1 MKKKC
6 ILLLVIAVV
15 LAATGLVGCKDAPTP
30 KEEISLVMS
39 ESALT
44 LERFAQK
51 TLSVQVSGST
61 ETVAWTTAD
70 ETVLSLR
77 PDGNQ
82 VLITGLAEGDTTV
95 SAALGGETVTVPVYV
110 NANAGVPVLN
120 VSDREL
126 TLRENDEYTLEA
138 AVAYQGTNV
147 AGADIAFASDT
158 PAVLSTDNGVLRGL
172 APGSATVTVSATYCG
187 YTLTPVTVAVTV
199 IENAT
204 FSLDAAALTLYTSDP
219 DDDGT
224 YAVSGQLTA
233 AATKNDAPIT
243 AEGVVWSSDKTDVAA
258 VTDGLVTAVG
268 KGTAVITATWNSGA
282 NVYTATCEVTV
293 ERPVVRAA
301 SPATDFD
308 LSLKASAELNVGTVA
323 YFAEHPATAAY
334 AESGAEIGAVTDNKL
349 TFDPSAL
356 PVGEQYITVTNGLLD
371 YEMPVVVATMIVSD
385 KTEFMKIKTEY
396 FTGLR
401 DNPPAP
407 AKNRDGYF
415 VLDANIDLG
424 GDTFAMYGLGGDT
437 LGRIDKHGWFGTLD
451 GRGHIISRVVFGMN
465 GFTDVM
471 GWDTVI
477 KNVGFVDCSF
487 SDGVGSGLFG
497 EFSYGAIDN
506 CFFQFN
512 NLKGTGA
519 LGKTL
524 NNVSFTNSVVY
535 ISDFEPISGLRQNA
549 IADSV
554 GKDSVLNNLFAV
566 TRANV
571 PFIST
576 VKLASG
582 VSGKYESF
590 AALRKSVGSLDAF
603 HDAYWLKTDGTLI
616 FKAYNDYLGRQFD
629 DSAQTVAPSYFEG
642 EQTEIAIADAE
653 FAVSDTQYLDETLLR
668 SGIIKPTGVPKG
680 TSETVTLTVTSRL
693 NPAIKAH
700 KTLSLRNI
708 DTTSLQPI
716 DVDLDAAGGAGIELS
731 VGAGVAEEIA
741 WNGRALTI
749 GNGSVTVEAG
759 KITLPVSFM
768 EANLGEN
775 DLVVLT
781 ASARYT
787 VKVTVATLIIDN
799 ASDFK
804 RIKSEFYKGDYTST
818 AANCRDGYFVLANNI
833 DMQGA
838 AFTMLD
844 GVKLKKP
851 NGDNTDVN
859 NQACIDTYGW
869 SGVLDGRGYAVHN
882 FTTGI
887 SGMFGYLATDALI
900 QNTAFVCNAITGNH
914 GGVLANFMKGRID
927 NCFVEVT
934 AMPNFSVIGLFGKYL
949 HTTGRISNSLGSILT
964 EDTTGQ
970 NQHSA
975 IVQMINGAQTALDN
989 VYTVRPGELKATG
1002 GKTSGSYGAYETM
1015 AELMTSGANFDG
1027 FSDEYWNVSDESVTW
1042 RSFGRL
1048 TEREIDSSLYDDA
1061 DKPFTYTFTVNSDGE
1076 QVTSVSLDGAA
1087 ADCTSSVS
1095 GRTATLTFTQSQ
1107 LRAHLG
1113 EHTMTVVTDKA
1124 FYTGRMTIATLFID
1138 SADDM
1143 KAMGGYMRKTEAASV
1158 NRDGYFIMTDDVD
1171 MKDEVGFTIND
1182 VGTSGPNASNSWC
1195 GMFDGRGYLL
1205 KNLTVKHSGIFGH
1218 IERYGV
1224 VKNLG
1229 ITNATIQPRN
1239 NNPGSSLAG
1248 LFGVAVKGTIDNC
1261 FAELTAMPDATEAG
1275 VFGRHITDNSAVVSN
1290 SIVVIRSNENAGK
1303 KDSGAFARSTQD
1315 NKNVKVVN
1323 VYAVCPEGIPAVA
1336 IPGKNSVKTYGTFR
1350 TVADMLTAIKN
1361 KTGIEGDA
1369 SKASLKG
1376 FDARYWTIDE
1386 TAQTVSFGVKTKYPV
1401 SNPDSASL

>member
-15 LAATGLVGCKDAPTP
+15 LVATGLVGCKDAPTP

-61 ETVAWTTAD
+61 DPVTWTTENEA
-70 ETVLSLR
+70 VIALR

-82 VLITGLAEGDTTV
+82 VEITGVAEGETTV
-95 SAALGGETVTVPVYV
+95 SASLGEKTVSIPVYV
-110 NANAGVPVLN
+110 NANVGIPLVETA
-120 VSDREL
+120 DKEI
-126 TLRENDEYTLEA
+126 TLRGGDEYTLVA
-138 AVAYQGTNV
+138 AVTYQGENV
-147 AGADIAFASDT
+147 TGADITFTSDAPT
-158 PAVLSTDNGVLRGL
+158 VLTAENGVLRGL
-172 APGSATVTVSATYCG
+172 AAGNATVTVSASYCG

-204 FSLDAAALTLYTSDP
+204 FSLDIAELTLYTSDP
-219 DDDGT
+219 NADGT
-224 YAVSGQLTA
+224 YSVSEQLTA
-233 AATKNDAPIT
+233 MATKNNAPIT
-243 AEGVVWSSDKTDVAA
+243 AEGVVWNSDMTDVAA

-282 NVYTATCEVTV
+282 NVYTAACEVTV
-293 ERPVVRAA
+293 ERPVVRAT
-301 SPATDFD
+301 SKPIDYD
-308 LSLKASAELNVGTVA
+308 LSLNTAAELDVGAVG
-323 YFAEHPATAAY
+323 YFSDRAAIEAY
-334 AESGAEIGAVTDNKL
+334 AESGDKIGTFADNIL
-349 TFDPSAL
+349 SFNPSAL

-385 KTEFMKIKTEY
+385 KAEFMKIKTEY

-401 DNPPAP
+401 DDPPPP

-415 VLDANIDLG
+415 ILDADIDLG

-451 GRGHIISRVVFGMN
+451 GRGHIVSRVVFGKN

-497 EFSYGAIDN
+497 EFSYGDIDN

-519 LGKTL
+519 LGKAL

-571 PFIST
+571 PFISS
-576 VKLASG
+576 VGLASG

-590 AALRKSVGSLDAF
+590 AALRGSVGSLDAF

-616 FKAYNDYLGRQFD
+616 FKAYNDYLREQFV

-642 EQTEIAIADAE
+642 EQAEIDIADAD
-653 FAVSDTQYLDETLLR
+653 FAVSDTQYLDEMLLQ

-680 TSETVTLTVTSRL
+680 TTETVTLTVTSRL
-693 NPAIKAH
+693 NPAVTVQ

-708 DTTSLQPI
+708 ETVALDPV
-716 DVDLDAAGGAGIELS
+716 DVDLDAAEGDGIALS
-731 VGAGVAEEIA
+731 VGDGVADEIA

-768 EANLGEN
+768 EDNLGEN

-781 ASARYT
+781 SSARYT
-787 VKVTVATLIIDN
+787 VKVTVATLIIDDD
-799 ASDFK
+799 SDFK
-804 RIKSEFYKGDYTST
+804 RIKSEFYKGDYDST
-818 AANCRDGYFVLANNI
+818 AANYRDGYFVLANNI
-833 DMQGA
+833 DMKGA

-844 GVKLKKP
+844 GVQLKKP
-851 NGDNTDVN
+851 TTGENTDVN

-882 FTTGI
+882 FTTGVA
-887 SGMFGYLATDALI
+887 GMFGFLATDALI

-975 IVQMINGAQTALDN
+975 IVQMINGAQTMLDN
-989 VYTVRPGELKATG
+989 VYTVRPGSLQAVG
-1002 GKTSGSYGAYETM
+1002 GTVSGSYGAYGSM
-1015 AELMTSGANFDG
+1015 AELLASGANFDG
-1027 FSDEYWNVSDESVTW
+1027 FSDDCWNVSDTAVTW
-1042 RSFGRL
+1042 RSIGRL
-1048 TEREIDSSLYDDA
+1048 TEQEIDSSLYNDTDNL
-1061 DKPFTYTFTVNSDGE
+1061 FTYTFTVNSDGE
-1076 QVTSVSLDGAA
+1076 QVLSVSFDGVTSACA
-1087 ADCTSSVS
+1087 SSVN
-1095 GRTATLTFTQSQ
+1095 GRTATLKFTQSQ
-1107 LRAHLG
+1107 LRAHVG
-1113 EHTMTVVTDKA
+1113 ERTLTVVTDKA

-1138 SADDM
+1138 SVDDM
-1143 KAMGGYMRKTEAASV
+1143 KAMADYMQKKENMRA

-1182 VGTSGPNASNSWC
+1182 VGTNGNNAANSWC
-1195 GMFDGRGYLL
+1195 GTFDGRGHLL
-1205 KNLTVKHSGIFGH
+1205 KNLTVNHSGIFGH
-1218 IERYGV
+1218 IGTYGI

-1229 ITNATIQPRN
+1229 IVNAAIQPRN
-1239 NNPGSSLAG
+1239 NTPGASVAG
-1248 LFGVAVKGTIDNC
+1248 LFGVAVQGTIDNC

-1275 VFGRHITDNSAVVSN
+1275 VFGRYIRDTGVVTN
-1290 SIVVIRSNENAGK
+1290 SIAVIRSEENAGK
-1303 KDSGAFARSTQD
+1303 FNSGVIAGYTHD

-1323 VYAVCPEGIPAVA
+1323 VYAVCPEGIPAVGS
-1336 IPGKNSVKTYGTFR
+1336 PGANAVKTYGTFR

-1369 SKASLKG
+1369 SKASLNG
-1376 FDARYWTIDE
+1376 FDARYWTVDE

-1401 SNPDSASL
+1401 SNPAAI